1 MTVTPSLV
9 VPAAGTVPWRRRR
22 GHLEVA
28 LVHRPKY
35 DDWSWAKGK
44 LDPGEEWPVAASR
57 ETAEETGLDV
67 HLGMPLPAATYMVL
81 DRTGVPATKQVRYW
95 AAEVVGGAGKLVNE
109 IDEVAWLDV
118 LTAHDRL
125 DYARDREQLRAVVRA
140 DAAGRLTTWPL
151 AVVRHGKARPRG
163 SWTRRPDPE
172 RPLDQRGQEQAQAIA
187 PLLAAFG
194 VTRLVSSSSLRC
206 ADTLRPYAA
215 AAGLSVRLRDGLSE
229 EGFAADPDRSAHHL
243 RRVVER
249 GTATAVCSH
258 GPVLPSLL
266 SRLLGLVDDSAD
278 DGPAAATALA
288 EAVADGMAKGEVIV
302 CHMVDTGDA
311 ARITAVERYPT

>member
-1 MTVTPSLV
+1 MTVSPSLV

-44 LDPGEEWPVAASR
+44 LDPGEDWPVAATR

-67 HLGMPLPAATYMVL
+67 HLGMPLPPASYTVL

-95 AAEVVGGAGKLVNE
+95 AAEVVGGRGRLVNE

-118 LTAHDRL
+118 LTAHDKL
-125 DYARDREQLRAVVRA
+125 DYARDRDQLRAVVRA

-151 AVVRHGKARPRG
+151 AVVRHAKARPRG
-163 SWTRRPDPE
+163 SWQPPDPE
-172 RPLDQRGQEQAQAIA
+172 RPLDERGEAQAQAIV
-187 PLLAAFG
+187 PLLSAYG
-194 VTRLVSSSSLRC
+194 VTRLLSSSSVRC
-206 ADTLRPYAA
+206 ADTLRPFAA
-215 AAGLSVRLRDGLSE
+215 SAGLPLRLKEGLSE
-229 EGFAADPDRSAHHL
+229 EGYAADPDRSAHHL

-249 GTATAVCSH
+249 GAPTALCSH

-266 SRLLGLVDDSAD
+266 ESLRGMVDDDAD
-278 DGPAAATALA
+278 GGPDAATALG
-288 EAVADGMAKGEVIV
+288 EAAADGMGKGEVLV
-302 CHMVDTGDA
+302 CHVVDTGDA
-311 ARITAVERYPT
+311 ARITAVERHPT

>member
-1 MTVTPSLV
+1 MTAAPSLV

-44 LDPGEEWPVAASR
+44 LDPGEEWPVAATR

-67 HLGMPLPAATYMVL
+67 HLGMPLPAASYTVL

-95 AAEVVGGAGKLVNE
+95 AAEVVGGEGRLVNE

-118 LTAHDRL
+118 LTAHDKL
-125 DYARDREQLRAVVRA
+125 DYARDRDQLRAVVRA

-151 AVVRHGKARPRG
+151 AVVRHAKARPRG
-163 SWTRRPDPE
+163 TWTPPDPE
-172 RPLDQRGQEQAQAIA
+172 RPLDERGEAQAQAVV
-187 PLLAAFG
+187 PLLRAYG

-215 AAGLSVRLRDGLSE
+215 AAGLPLRLRDGLSE
-229 EGFAADPDRSAHHL
+229 EGFGADPERSARHL
-243 RRVVER
+243 RRMLER
-249 GTATAVCSH
+249 GAPSALCSH

-266 SRLLGLVDDSAD
+266 GRLLELVDRSAD
-278 DGPAAATALA
+278 DGDAAARELEAAAT
-288 EAVADGMAKGEVIV
+288 DGMAKGEMLV
-302 CHMVDTGDA
+302 CHVVDTGDA

>member
-1 MTVTPSLV
+1 MTITPSLV

-44 LDPGEEWPVAASR
+44 LDPGEDWPVAATR

-67 HLGMPLPAATYMVL
+67 HLGIPLPPASYTVL

-95 AAEVVGGAGKLVNE
+95 AAEVVGGKGRLINE

-118 LTAHDRL
+118 LTAHDKL
-125 DYARDREQLRAVVRA
+125 DYARDRDQLRAIVRA

-151 AVVRHGKARPRG
+151 AIVRHAKAWPRG
-163 SWTRRPDPE
+163 SWPRPDPE
-172 RPLDQRGQEQAQAIA
+172 RPLDERGEEQARAIA
-187 PLLAAFG
+187 PLLAAYG
-194 VTRLVSSSSLRC
+194 VSRLVSSPSVRC

-215 AAGLSVRLRDGLSE
+215 AAGLPLRLKDGLSE
-229 EGFAADPDRSAHHL
+229 EGYADDPDRSAHHL

-249 GTATAVCSH
+249 GAPTALCSH

-266 SRLLGLVDDSAD
+266 ESLRKLVDHDAD
-278 DGPAAATALA
+278 DGPDASTALA
-288 EAVADGMAKGEVIV
+288 EAASDGLGKGEVLV
-302 CHMVDTGDA
+302 CHVVDTGES

>member
-1 MTVTPSLV
+1 MTAAPSLV

-44 LDPGEEWPVAASR
+44 LDPGEEWPVAATR

-67 HLGMPLPAATYMVL
+67 HLGMPLPAASYTVL

-95 AAEVVGGAGKLVNE
+95 AAEVVGGEGRLVNE

-118 LTAHDRL
+118 LTAHDKL
-125 DYARDREQLRAVVRA
+125 DYARDRDQLRAVVRA

-151 AVVRHGKARPRG
+151 AVVRHAKARARG
-163 SWTRRPDPE
+163 SWSPPDPE
-172 RPLDQRGQEQAQAIA
+172 RPLDERGEAQAQALV
-187 PLLAAFG
+187 PLLRAYG

-215 AAGLSVRLRDGLSE
+215 TAGLPLRLRDGLSE
-229 EGFAADPDRSAHHL
+229 EGFAADPERSAHHL
-243 RRVVER
+243 RRILER
-249 GTATAVCSH
+249 GAPTALCSH

-266 SRLLGLVDDSAD
+266 GRLLELVDRSAD
-278 DGPAAATALA
+278 DGDAAARDLGAAAT
-288 EAVADGMAKGEVIV
+288 DGMGKGEVLV
-302 CHMVDTGDA
+302 AHVVDTGDA
-311 ARITAVERYPT
+311 ARVTAVERYPI

>member
-44 LDPGEEWPVAASR
+44 LDPGELWPVAATR
-57 ETAEETGLDV
+57 ETAEETGFRV
-67 HLGMPLPAATYMVL
+67 HLGMPLPAASYTVL
-81 DRTGVPATKQVRYW
+81 DREGVPTTKQVRYW
-95 AAEVVGGAGKLVNE
+95 AAEVVGGKGRLVNE

-118 LTAHDRL
+118 LTAHDKL
-125 DYARDREQLRAVVRA
+125 DYARDRDQLRAVVRA

-151 AVVRHGKARPRG
+151 AMVRHGKARPRG
-163 SWTRRPDPE
+163 SWKRPDPQ
-172 RPLDQRGQEQAQAIA
+172 RPLDVKGRAQAQAIA
-187 PLLAAFG
+187 PILDAYG
-194 VTRLVSSSSLRC
+194 VARLVSSGSVRC
-206 ADTLRPYAA
+206 TETLRPYAVSA
-215 AAGLSVRLRDGLSE
+215 RIPLRIKDGLSE
-229 EGFAADPDRSAHHL
+229 EGYAADPARSAHHL
-243 RRVVER
+243 RRVVAR
-249 GTATAVCSH
+249 GVPTALCSH

-266 SRLLGLVDDSAD
+266 AMLRQQVDESAD
-278 DGPAAATALA
+278 DGLAAATTLD
-288 EAVADGMAKGEVIV
+288 EAAADGMAKGEVLV
-302 CHMVDTGDA
+302 CHVVGSGDT

>member
-1 MTVTPSLV
+1 MTATPSLV

-28 LVHRPKY
+28 MVHRPKY

-44 LDPGEEWPVAASR
+44 LDPGEEYPVAATR

-67 HLGMPLPAATYMVL
+67 HLGMPLPPASYTVL

-95 AAEVVGGAGKLVNE
+95 AAEVVGGEGRLVNE

-118 LTAHDRL
+118 LTAHDKL
-125 DYARDREQLRAVVRA
+125 DYARDRDQLRAVVRA

-151 AVVRHGKARPRG
+151 AVVRHAKARPRG
-163 SWTRRPDPE
+163 SWTRPDPE
-172 RPLDQRGQEQAQAIA
+172 RPLDDRGEVQAQSIV
-187 PLLAAFG
+187 PLLAAYG

-215 AAGLSVRLRDGLSE
+215 AAGLPLRLRDGLSE
-229 EGFAADPDRSAHHL
+229 EGYAADPDRSAHHL
-243 RRVVER
+243 RRIVER
-249 GTATAVCSH
+249 GAPAAMCSH

-266 SRLLGLVDDSAD
+266 ERLHAMVDLSAD
-278 DGPAAATALA
+278 DGPDAATALT
-288 EAVADGMAKGEVIV
+288 EAGDDGMAKGEVLV
-302 CHMVDTGDA
+302 CHLVDIGDA
-311 ARITAVERYPT
+311 ARIIAVERYPT

>member
-1 MTVTPSLV
+1 MTAAPSLV

-44 LDPGEEWPVAASR
+44 LDPGEEWPVAATR

-67 HLGMPLPAATYMVL
+67 HLGMPLPAASYTVL

-95 AAEVVGGAGKLVNE
+95 AAEVVGGQGQLVNE

-125 DYARDREQLRAVVRA
+125 DYARDRDQLRAVVRHA
-140 DAAGRLTTWPL
+140 
-151 AVVRHGKARPRG
+151 KARPRG
-163 SWTRRPDPE
+163 SWTRPDPE
-172 RPLDQRGQEQAQAIA
+172 RPLDDRGEVQAQSIV
-187 PLLAAFG
+187 PLLAAYG

-215 AAGLSVRLRDGLSE
+215 AAGLPLRLRDGLSE
-229 EGFAADPDRSAHHL
+229 EGYAADPDRSAHHL
-243 RRVVER
+243 RRMVER
-249 GTATAVCSH
+249 GAPAAMCSH

-266 SRLLGLVDDSAD
+266 ERLHAMVDLSAD
-278 DGPAAATALA
+278 DGPDAATALT
-288 EAVADGMAKGEVIV
+288 EAGDDGMAKGEVLV
-302 CHMVDTGDA
+302 CHVVDIGDA
-311 ARITAVERYPT
+311 ARIIAVERYPT